1 MTAIDWPEI
10 IDALKAKGVTQPDLA
25 LACGCGQ
32 ATISDIRRGNTKDPR
47 TSLGLSL
54 LALAQQHGIPH
65 AAASVA
71 LPTTQPQE
79 VRDAA

>member
-1 MTAIDWPEI
+1 MTAIDWPQI

-47 TSLGLSL
+47 TSLGLRL
-54 LALAQQHGIPH
+54 LALATHHGIPH
-65 AAASVA
+65 PAVPVA
-71 LPTTQPQE
+71 LAHTQPE
-79 VRDAA
+79 